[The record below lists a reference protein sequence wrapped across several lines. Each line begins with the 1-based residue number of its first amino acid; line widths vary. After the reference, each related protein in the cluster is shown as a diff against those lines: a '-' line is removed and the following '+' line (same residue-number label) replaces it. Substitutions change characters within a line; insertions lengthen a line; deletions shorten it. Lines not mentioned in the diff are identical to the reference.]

1 MYKYLHPSA
10 SVNMAAHT
18 HTHIEDEALEH
29 KVKTDQFIDE
39 YCYYR
44 SNGRHCV
51 LHGCDCMLI
60 CRTSSST
67 RQLQTSVVQEMD
79 RIEPQPLCLVT
90 NCPPDSICLHN
101 PMNQKM
107 LFIFREFFVPWEFEM
122 LKLFACRNAT

>member
-1 MYKYLHPSA
+1 MT
-10 SVNMAAHT
+10 SVIISWLNLSISECELLQVRFRFFFVDTCINICIRQPQLTWLRTHT
-18 HTHIEDEALEH
+18 HTYIEDEALEH

-67 RQLQTSVVQEMD
+67 RQLQT
-79 RIEPQPLCLVT
+79 L
-90 NCPPDSICLHN
+90 
-101 PMNQKM
+101 
-107 LFIFREFFVPWEFEM
+107 
-122 LKLFACRNAT
+122 